1 MKLLSHLL
9 ERVALAVLLVGGL
22 GMLMSMFLGVAD
34 VIGTQMLH
42 IPVPGPYE
50 ITESTMVLIVFGAL
64 AYAQIRRAHIR
75 VELIYTHMGPRV
87 QAAMDILADVA
98 AIVFFGL
105 MLWQAK
111 MEAEYS
117 YQINERTVGLVRF
130 PLYPARIVLAAGTA
144 LLILRLALDLIVDIR
159 RIFTGEALEL
169 PEPLVPEL
177 RSGNPDQ
184 EG

>member
-22 GMLMSMFLGVAD
+22 GMLLSMFLGVAD
-34 VIGTQMLH
+34 IVGTQVLSV
-42 IPVPGPYE
+42 PVPGPYE

-64 AYAQIRRAHIR
+64 CYAQIRRAHIR
-75 VELIYTHMGPRV
+75 VELIYARMGPRV
-87 QAAMDILADVA
+87 QAGMDVFADIA
-98 AIVFFGL
+98 ALVFFGL

-117 YQINERTVGLVRF
+117 YQINERTVGLIRF

-144 LLILRLALDLIVDIR
+144 LLILRLILDLIVDIR
-159 RIFTGEALEL
+159 RVFTGEPLDQGL
-169 PEPLVPEL
+169 PPAADL
-177 RSGNPDQ
+177 GAG
-184 EG
+184 EGG